1 VILKERVSPPLAE
14 LFNLDRGWIRRTAVY
29 TAIGLSRI
37 LSRPLFPFDY
47 IGLENLPE
55 KGPYL
60 LCPNHCSR
68 LDACLV
74 LMALPNK
81 AVENLFIMGA
91 AEYFESAFM
100 RFIAGAGRVI
110 PTATTETLLSSLR
123 RASEAL
129 AMGRSVCIFPEGY
142 TTRDGNLQSPRPG
155 SAILACQLQV
165 PIVPVLVRG
174 TYDLL
179 SYAHP
184 GFRFV
189 PVGLSFGKAITPPKK
204 ERYANAD
211 YLELMN
217 RWKAEIVRLRN
228 EDDASQSR
236 TAGKSPRIPKGNET
250 R

>member
-1 VILKERVSPPLAE
+1 
-14 LFNLDRGWIRRTAVY
+14 
-29 TAIGLSRI
+29 
-37 LSRPLFPFDY
+37 
-47 IGLENLPE
+47 
-55 KGPYL
+55 
-60 LCPNHCSR
+60 
-68 LDACLV
+68 
-74 LMALPNK
+74 
-81 AVENLFIMGA
+81 
-91 AEYFESAFM
+91 
-100 RFIAGAGRVI
+100 
-110 PTATTETLLSSLR
+110 
-123 RASEAL
+123 
-129 AMGRSVCIFPEGY
+129 MGRSVCIFPEGY